1 MSTLTD
7 MLFGQETKKAT
18 EVVLPLDPE
27 RAKPIVEGL
36 DGTADRV
43 LMQIST
49 GKYEVWQKMAK
60 QRSLIINDE
69 PTTRIGEYDVP
80 GRYKFVNYTSR
91 D

>member
-7 MLFGQETKKAT
+7 YLFGLERKQET
-18 EVVLPLDPE
+18 EVVLPLYPE

-36 DGTADRV
+36 DGTADRL
-43 LMQIST
+43 LMQIPT

-60 QRSLIINDE
+60 QQSLIINDE
-69 PTTRIGEYDVP
+69 PTTRIGEYDIP
-80 GRYKFVNYTSR
+80 GRYKFVKYASR